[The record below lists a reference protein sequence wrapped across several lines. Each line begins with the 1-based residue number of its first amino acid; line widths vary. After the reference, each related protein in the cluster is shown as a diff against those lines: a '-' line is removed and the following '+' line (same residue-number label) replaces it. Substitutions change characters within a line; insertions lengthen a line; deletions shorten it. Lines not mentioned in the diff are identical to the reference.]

1 MNIVVKHGINSQIS
15 NWWRLLIPCYAPE
28 RWTISLIHPRELEIF
43 FRNKQSVIWLQW
55 VLHLSLA
62 QQLSSIFL
70 SMYWLLATFMS
81 CKKRVWEPADVVV
94 YHWSKPT
101 LGRTWFEVEIKILFK
116 SFIWRHCLF
125 KQRPLLLYQMVS
137 AVLYIETS
145 ITCWHKT
152 FFYLWIHRISILWY
166 RNKDEWRKNLLKQS
180 RWASR
185 YHFHLSPSSLHQ
197 NHQGKMFPCC
207 DIRQF
212 LSLQGGINCG
222 KAEGAWFRL
231 TGGIYDNLESRIT
244 RAWCFPVAIMQSLSS
259 LW

>member
-1 MNIVVKHGINSQIS
+1 MLSPSLPKLSNAHTCTLVHDVKLLIYCNLVLSIGLEHFDHRLFSCHHWSVMLLPSEKRKSVILNIIKNIIVKHGISIQIS

-28 RWTISLIHPRELEIF
+28 RCTISLIHPRELEIL
-43 FRNKQSVIWLQW
+43 FRNKQSVIWLQR

-137 AVLYIETS
+137 MVLY
-145 ITCWHKT
+145 
-152 FFYLWIHRISILWY
+152 R
-166 RNKDEWRKNLLKQS
+166 R
-180 RWASR
+180 
-185 YHFHLSPSSLHQ
+185 
-197 NHQGKMFPCC
+197 
-207 DIRQF
+207 
-212 LSLQGGINCG
+212 
-222 KAEGAWFRL
+222 
-231 TGGIYDNLESRIT
+231 
-244 RAWCFPVAIMQSLSS
+244 
-259 LW
+259 